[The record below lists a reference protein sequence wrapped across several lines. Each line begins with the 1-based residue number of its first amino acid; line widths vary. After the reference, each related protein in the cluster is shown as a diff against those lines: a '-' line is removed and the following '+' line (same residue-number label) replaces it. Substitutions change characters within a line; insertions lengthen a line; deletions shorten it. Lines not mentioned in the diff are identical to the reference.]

1 MLHGPSHSTEECR
14 ILKKYFSKYSA
25 QRPHIEREAR
35 SGAVNFDGTI
45 EEVNSMADHDAPI
58 PCKTRGVIE
67 HKILIVTRTLQ
78 FQKRRNAFMGL
89 TA

>member
-1 MLHGPSHSTEECR
+1 M
-14 ILKKYFSKYSA
+14 KKYFSKYSA

-45 EEVNSMADHDAPI
+45 EEVNSMAAHDAPI
-58 PCKTRGVIE
+58 PRKTRGEIR
-67 HKILIVTRTLQ
+67 HKILRVTSTLQ
-78 FQKRRNAFMGL
+78 FQKRRTAFMGL